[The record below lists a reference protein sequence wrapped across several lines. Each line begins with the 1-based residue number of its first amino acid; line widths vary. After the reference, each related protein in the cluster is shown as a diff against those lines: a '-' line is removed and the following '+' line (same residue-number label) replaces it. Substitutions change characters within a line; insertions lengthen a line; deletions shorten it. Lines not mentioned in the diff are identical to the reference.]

1 MINEYRA
8 NLAKITGCYNAKMRS
23 RVMWFVLGI
32 LLTALIIVGVY
43 QIPFVK
49 DQLEWRLDAAGGI
62 VRGLIYP
69 GNTLPVPSGAEA
81 AAIPPTSVPSSTLE
95 GEETSVEV
103 LPTLTPTPLPSIV
116 SLESPEWEKQDWNNC
131 GPATLAIGL
140 KYFGWDGDQYSISDL
155 VKPDRGDRNVNID
168 ELVYF
173 VNNRAGWLTADYRVN
188 GTIDILK
195 GFIAAGYPV
204 VVEKGYIIESDG
216 PDAGWAG
223 HYLLLTGY
231 DDNEALF
238 IAQDSF
244 IGPDQEVTYAALDEG
259 WRAFNR
265 AYLYF
270 YPADRPPDLE
280 GILGDDLDPEKN
292 RERALEVA
300 RTEIEADAD
309 DPFAWFNLGT
319 NLLFFERYRE
329 AANAFDSALEIG
341 LPWRFTRYQFGPYI
355 AYFHQG
361 REEDVIELAD
371 ATLHRTSKA
380 EESMLWRGWARYRLG
395 DINGA
400 IEDFQ
405 AALTVN
411 PNYLDA
417 QYALSYLGV
426 GG

>member
-1 MINEYRA
+1 
-8 NLAKITGCYNAKMRS
+8 MRS
-23 RVMWFVLGI
+23 RVIWFVLGI
-32 LLTALIIVGVY
+32 LLAALIVVGVY

-49 DQLEWRLDAAGGI
+49 NKLEWRLDAASGV

-69 GNTLPVPSGAEA
+69 GNTLLVPSGAEA
-81 AAIPPTSVPSSTLE
+81 AAIPPTSAPSPTLE
-95 GEETSVEV
+95 GEATRVEV
-103 LPTLTPTPLPSIV
+103 SPTSTPLPSIV
-116 SLESPEWEKQDWNNC
+116 DLESPEWEKQDWNNC

-195 GFIAAGYPV
+195 RFIAAGYPV

-231 DDNEALF
+231 DDTEALF
-238 IAQDSF
+238 VAQDSF
-244 IGPDQEVTYAALDEG
+244 VGPDQEVTYGALDEG

-270 YPADRPPDLE
+270 YPTDRPPDLE
-280 GILGDDLDPEKN
+280 GILGDDLDTDKN
-292 RERALEVA
+292 RARALEVA
-300 RTEIEADAD
+300 RSEIESDSTQT
-309 DPFAWFNLGT
+309 FAWFNLGS
-319 NLLFFERYRE
+319 NLLYFERYRE
-329 AANAFDSALEIG
+329 AANAFDNALEIG

-371 ATLHRTSKA
+371 AT
-380 EESMLWRGWARYRLG
+380 
-395 DINGA
+395 
-400 IEDFQ
+400 
-405 AALTVN
+405 ALAVN

-426 GG
+426 GD

>member
-1 MINEYRA
+1 MNKTQ
-8 NLAKITGCYNAKMRS
+8 NFAKIIGCYNAKMRS

-32 LLTALIIVGVY
+32 LLAVLIVVGVY
-43 QIPFVK
+43 QIPIVK
-49 DQLEWRLDAAGGI
+49 DKLEWRLDSASGV
-62 VRGLIYP
+62 VRGFIFP
-69 GNTLPVPSGAEA
+69 GDTLPVPAGAEA
-81 AAIPPTSVPSSTLE
+81 AAILPTSVLSPTRQ
-95 GEETSVEV
+95 EEVTQVEV
-103 LPTLTPTPLPSIV
+103 APMPTPTPLPSRV
-116 SLESPEWEKQDWNNC
+116 RLASPEWEKQDWNNC

-173 VNNRAGWLTADYRVN
+173 VNNRAGWLTADFRVN
-188 GTIDILK
+188 GTMEILK
-195 GFIAAGYPV
+195 RFIAAGYPV

-231 DDNEALF
+231 DDTDELF

-244 IGPDQEVTYAALDEG
+244 IGPDQEVTYTALDEG

-280 GILGDDLDPEKN
+280 SILGEDVDPDKN
-292 RERALEVA
+292 REMALEVTQ
-300 RTEIEADAD
+300 TEIEADSTE
-309 DPFAWFNLGT
+309 PLAWFNLGS
-319 NLLFFERYRE
+319 NLLYFERYRQ
-329 AANAFDSALEIG
+329 AANAFDSALGIG

-355 AYFHQG
+355 AYFNQG

-395 DINGA
+395 DVNGA
-400 IEDFQ
+400 IEDFR